1 MALNNSNTIPEI
13 FIPVTSELEVRQAL
27 GYNADH
33 MLTVQDYYEY
43 GYVRGYNNCVQNDS
57 FASDTSMG
65 PLLTLQDL
73 EEEDGNEG
81 PSSLTDSEVSSIM
94 SEESPLN
101 TGFIEFMGGKM
112 NRRTRK
118 KKGGMLSL
126 NTDDINVSARK
137 KTYPWKKLALKEGS
151 EIKNKVQKK
160 HILQKMFPWYGE
172 LQDFVGE
179 DIDNLLVVK
188 QKLPEDMQKRIGMKE
203 AVIYNVYDI
212 DRCNKEYDICD
223 PVTLKPIIVSNRL
236 NETNPFSRRKSVVPF
251 SRRKSVIPKLILSSL
266 DLKNDEKYRNVTPDS
281 VAGIEELTFSPIL
294 RKGERKTRRKRR
306 K

>member
-1 MALNNSNTIPEI
+1 MALNNSHTIPEI

-57 FASDTSMG
+57 FASDTSMA
-65 PLLTLQDL
+65 PLLTLEDL
-73 EEEDGNEG
+73 GVDGNEE
-81 PSSLTDSEVSSIM
+81 PSSLTDSEGSSIM
-94 SEESPLN
+94 SEGSPLN
-101 TGFIEFMGGKM
+101 TGFIGGKM

-126 NTDDINVSARK
+126 NTDDINVSART
-137 KTYPWKKLALKEGS
+137 KTYPWKKQALKEGS
-151 EIKNKVQKK
+151 EIKKKAQKI
-160 HILQKMFPWYGE
+160 HILQTMFPWYGKI
-172 LQDFVGE
+172 QDLVGE

-203 AVIYNVYDI
+203 AAIYNVYDI
-212 DRCNKEYDICD
+212 DRCNSEYVTCD
-223 PVTLKPIIVSNRL
+223 PVTLKSQKVSRRL
-236 NETNPFSRRKSVVPF
+236 NATNPFSRRKRVVP
-251 SRRKSVIPKLILSSL
+251 KLTLSSL

-281 VAGIEELTFSPIL
+281 VAGIEELTFSPIS
-294 RKGERKTRRKRR
+294 RKGGRKTMRKRR